1 MNNDF
6 FSKQSSAG
14 FQVIGHRGSAGTSPE
29 NTLTSFRDAIEAGA
43 NAIELDIHKVENNLV
58 VIHDDTVDRT
68 PNSTGIVSEFT
79 FAELRQLKTG
89 ACRIPTLDEVL
100 EAVPTSIA
108 INIELKGS
116 NTAELAV
123 EKLKNTAHSI
133 LVSSFDH
140 RQLLEFSGYD
150 TGIALAPLFH
160 RWHKSNFRI
169 AHQLD
174 AFAINISRNIANEK
188 IVTDIK
194 RRGFRVYV
202 YTVNQ
207 AEDAKTL
214 ERLGVD
220 GIFSEF
226 PKKIIES

>member
-1 MNNDF
+1 MNNDI
-6 FSKQSSAG
+6 FSKTSRYQ

-29 NTLTSFRDAIEAGA
+29 NTLMSFRDAINAGIS
-43 NAIELDIHKVENNLV
+43 AIELDIHKVENNLV

-68 PNSTGIVSEFT
+68 TNGTGLVSNFT
-79 FAELRQLKTG
+79 FAKLRQLKTG
-89 ACRIPTLDEVL
+89 AGRIPTLDEVL
-100 EAVPTSIA
+100 EEVPKTIA

-116 NTAELAV
+116 NTAELAA
-123 EKLKNTAHSI
+123 EKIKNTDRSI

-140 RQLLEFSGYD
+140 RQLLQFSGYD

-188 IVTDIK
+188 IVTEIK
-194 RRGFRVYV
+194 EQGFRVYV

-220 GIFSEF
+220 GIFSDF

>member
-6 FSKQSSAG
+6 FSKQSNVG

-29 NTLTSFRDAIEAGA
+29 NTLTSFRDAIQAGA
-43 NAIELDIHKVENNLV
+43 NAIELDIYKVENNLV
-58 VIHDDTVDRT
+58 VIHDETVDRT
-68 PNSTGIVSEFT
+68 TNGTGLVSEFT
-79 FAELRQLKTG
+79 FAELRRLKTAAG
-89 ACRIPTLDEVL
+89 PIPTLDEIL
-100 EAVPTSIA
+100 FEVPENIA
-108 INIELKGS
+108 INIELKGPD
-116 NTAELAV
+116 TANLTA
-123 EKLKNTAHSI
+123 EKLKNVNRSI

-140 RQLLEFSGYD
+140 RQLLEFSGYG

-160 RWHKSNFRI
+160 RWHKSNFCI

-194 RRGFRVYV
+194 GRGFRVYV

-207 AEDAKTL
+207 AEDAKKL

-220 GIFSEF
+220 GIFSDF